1 MNAPLSSLEPSVLAE
16 SAAARVTLAPPR
28 ARLSLR
34 ARGDLKPLETALGL
48 TLPGRIGQR
57 AEAGEVGALR
67 FGPDEWM
74 LHLTEGAVDGVLSSC
89 AGVYETL
96 PHSLVDVSGRE
107 VTFLIDGARATE
119 LLTLGMARDPES
131 IAVGEGRRTNFDGAT
146 VTIWRDADSAY
157 RMDVWH
163 SFAPHV
169 LHLLETG
176 CRELAAEAV

>member
-1 MNAPLSSLEPSVLAE
+1 MNKPMSSEPEVLAE
-16 SAAARVTLAPPR
+16 SAAVRVRLAKPC

-34 ARGDLKPLETALGL
+34 ARGDLAPLEAALGL
-48 TLPGRIGQR
+48 SLPGKIGER
-57 AEAGEVGALR
+57 CTGGELEALR
-67 FGPDEWM
+67 LGPDEWM
-74 LHLTEGAVDGVLSSC
+74 LHLPEGTVEGVLSSC

-107 VTFLIDGARATE
+107 VTFQIDGARATE

-131 IAVGEGRRTNFDGAT
+131 IAVGEGRRTNFDGVT

>member
-16 SAAARVTLAPPR
+16 SAAARVRLAAPC

-34 ARGDLKPLETALGL
+34 ARGDLAPLGAALRL

-57 AEAGEVGALR
+57 SSGGEVEALR
-67 FGPDEWM
+67 LGPDEWM
-74 LHLTEGAVDGVLSSC
+74 LHLPEGVVDGVRSSC
-89 AGVYETL
+89 EGVYETL

-131 IAVGEGRRTNFDGAT
+131 IVTGEARRTNFDGVT
-146 VTIWRDADSAY
+146 VTIWRDAESAF

-176 CRELAAEAV
+176 CRELAAEGV